1 MVKINIILYPQNF
14 LIMKFIHVLFLLFFN
29 NILFG
34 QNIDKKLEKI
44 SNLKQANAFLKS
56 NKSVFGFVYQ
66 LNSVM
71 DSLTLLDFPNIKAG
85 QIIRSDSFIY
95 KIIDEFDIM
104 VNKVS
109 YIYLNGAVIDKNS
122 IDSLRKVII
131 LKYNNGTV
139 FEDLAEVY
147 NMDSNESGILGWFT
161 DGMMV
166 KKFESDI
173 KSKSLNSI
181 FTVDIPENNW
191 YYVVLKTNNERV
203 SKSYNV
209 LKIIK

>member
-14 LIMKFIHVLFLLFFN
+14 LIMKFIHVLFLLFFS

-209 LKIIK
+209 LKITK

>member
-1 MVKINIILYPQNF
+1 MKI
-14 LIMKFIHVLFLLFFN
+14 IHVLFLLFFS
-29 NILFG
+29 NIMFG

-44 SNLKQANAFLKS
+44 INLKQANSFLKS
-56 NKSVFGFVYQ
+56 NKSVVGFVYQ

-71 DSLTLLDFPNIKAG
+71 DSLTLIDFPNIKAG

-109 YIYLNGAVIDKNS
+109 YVYLNGAVIDKNS
-122 IDSLRKVII
+122 IDSLREVII
-131 LKYNNGTV
+131 SKYNNGTV

-166 KKFESDI
+166 KTFESAI

-191 YYVVLKTNNERV
+191 YYVVLKTNNERI

-209 LKIIK
+209 LQIVK

>member
-1 MVKINIILYPQNF
+1 MKI
-14 LIMKFIHVLFLLFFN
+14 IHLLFLLFFS
-29 NILFG
+29 NIIFG

-56 NKSVFGFVYQ
+56 NKSVVGFVYQ
-66 LNSVM
+66 LNSLM

-85 QIIRSDSFIY
+85 QIISNDSFIY

-109 YIYLNGAVIDKNS
+109 YVFLNGAVIDKNS
-122 IDSLRKVII
+122 IDSLREVII
-131 LKYNNGTV
+131 SKYTNGTV

-166 KKFESDI
+166 KTFESAI

-191 YYVVLKTNNERV
+191 YYVVLKTNNERI

-209 LKIIK
+209 LQIVK